1 MDGQEM
7 KNATETNTAK
17 TVWMV
22 VMIVSFALSFIL
34 FVMGIIGIF
43 VSLGLLLLPI
53 VGVFGIVFTIFCFVG
68 AILFLGLGIGSIFGV
83 INSEKNNP

>member
-43 VSLGLLLLPI
+43 VSFGLLLLPI